1 MYNMMNGLQKGMRQ
15 ENQDVDNIQTPSTL
29 MESVRKKQVRKIKIQ
44 RTRRLLTTLMLNG
57 ATYLIAIYRYLNFGN
72 RDVNIKYHASSDSVI

>member
-1 MYNMMNGLQKGMRQ
+1 MSQ
-15 ENQDVDNIQTPSTL
+15 ENRDVYNTETPSYTYV
-29 MESVRKKQVRKIKIQ
+29 EYKKETGLRKIKTQ
-44 RTRRLLTTLMLNG
+44 KTQRLLTTLMLNG